1 MPRQGMDPL
10 GDAAAA
16 DRRLETALLTCKGCG
31 HPCKNKS
38 GYTQHTNRCIVLLE
52 RRLRAARE
60 RAPAND
66 RHPGGNPDDMDWEDE
81 GGRNQD
87 DEHPLAAGGDGG
99 AAGGDG
105 GDNSEDEP
113 DASRRRAT
121 REMHEFMTGVLQS
134 SRLESY

>member
-1 MPRQGMDPL
+1 MPRQGNDPL

-16 DRRLETALLTCKGCG
+16 DQRRKTALLTCKGCG
-31 HPCKNKS
+31 HLCKNKS
-38 GYTQHTNRCIVLLE
+38 GYTQHTNRCSVLLE

-66 RHPGGNPDDMDWEDE
+66 RHPEGNPDGMDWEVE
-81 GGRNQD
+81 GGGGQD

-105 GDNSEDEP
+105 GDNLDEP
-113 DASRRRAT
+113 DDSRRRAT
-121 REMHEFMTGVLQS
+121 REVHMLMTGALQIS
-134 SRLESY
+134 PLESY